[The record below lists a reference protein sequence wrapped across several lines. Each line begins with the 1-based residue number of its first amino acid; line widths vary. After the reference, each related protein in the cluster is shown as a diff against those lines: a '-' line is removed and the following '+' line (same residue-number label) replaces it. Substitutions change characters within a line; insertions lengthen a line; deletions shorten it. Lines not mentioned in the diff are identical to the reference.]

1 MKVLASPDPATSL
14 SINRP
19 YPAYPT
25 MMMLHDPAVLA
36 SLTDRLNRLTPA
48 SQRQWGQM
56 SVDQMLWHLN
66 EGFEMG
72 LGRRTVKKMNV
83 PIPRFL
89 IRFFVFNVPWPKGK
103 TRTHPDLEAKA
114 TYDFTAERARI
125 IRLLGE
131 VVAKPLDSP
140 WPDSYA
146 MGSMSG
152 KDWSRLG
159 AIHVDHHLKQFG
171 V

>member
-1 MKVLASPDPATSL
+1 
-14 SINRP
+14 
-19 YPAYPT
+19 
-25 MMMLHDPAVLA
+25 MMMVHDPAVLA
-36 SLTDRLNRLTPA
+36 SLTQRLNRLTPA
-48 SQRQWGQM
+48 SQRQWGRM
-56 SVDQMLWHLN
+56 TVDLMLWHLN

-72 LGRRTVKKMNV
+72 LGRRTLSKMKV

-89 IRFFVFNVPWPKGK
+89 IKFFVFNVPWPKGK

-114 TYDFTAERARI
+114 IYDFATERARTI
-125 IRLLGE
+125 QLLDE
-131 VVAKPLDSP
+131 IVAKPLDSK

-146 MGSMSG
+146 IGPMSG
-152 KDWSRLG
+152 REWSRLS

>member
-1 MKVLASPDPATSL
+1 MV
-14 SINRP
+14 
-19 YPAYPT
+19 
-25 MMMLHDPAVLA
+25 MLHDPAVLA

-48 SQRQWGQM
+48 SQRQWGKM
-56 SVDQMLWHLN
+56 TVDQMLWHLN

-72 LGRRTVKKMNV
+72 LGRRTVSKMKI
-83 PIPRFL
+83 PLPRFL
-89 IRFFVFNVPWPKGK
+89 LRFFIFNLPWPRGK
-103 TRTHPDLEAKA
+103 TRTHPDFEAKS
-114 TYDFTAERARI
+114 TYDFAAERARTI
-125 IRLLGE
+125 ALMQE
-131 VVAKPLDSP
+131 VARKPLESP

-146 MGSMSG
+146 IGPMSG

>member
-1 MKVLASPDPATSL
+1 MA
-14 SINRP
+14 
-19 YPAYPT
+19 
-25 MMMLHDPAVLA
+25 MLHDPAVLA
-36 SLTDRLNRLTPA
+36 SLTERLNRLTPT
-48 SQRQWGQM
+48 SERQWGKM
-56 SVDQMLWHLN
+56 TVDQMLWHLN

-72 LGRRTVKKMNV
+72 LGRRNISKMKV
-83 PIPRFL
+83 PLPKFL
-89 IRFFVFNVPWPKGK
+89 LRFFVFNVPWPKGK

-114 TYDFTAERARI
+114 TYDFAAERTRTI
-125 IRLLGE
+125 GLMNEIVR
-131 VVAKPLDSP
+131 KPMDSA

-146 MGSMSG
+146 IGPMSG

>member
-1 MKVLASPDPATSL
+1 MP
-14 SINRP
+14 
-19 YPAYPT
+19 
-25 MMMLHDPAVLA
+25 MLHDPAVLA
-36 SLTDRLNRLTPA
+36 SLSERLNRLTPA
-48 SQRQWGQM
+48 SQRQWGRM
-56 SVDQMLWHLN
+56 TVDQMLWHLN

-72 LGRRTVKKMNV
+72 LGRRTVTKMKV

-114 TYDFTAERARI
+114 AYDFAAERARI
-125 IRLLGE
+125 VRLLGE
-131 VVAKPLDSP
+131 IVAKPLDSQ

-146 MGSMSG
+146 MGPMSG

>member
-1 MKVLASPDPATSL
+1 
-14 SINRP
+14 
-19 YPAYPT
+19 
-25 MMMLHDPAVLA
+25 MMIVHDPAVLA
-36 SLTDRLNRLTPA
+36 SLTERLNRLNPA
-48 SQRQWGQM
+48 SQRQWGRM
-56 SVDQMLWHLN
+56 TVDQMLWHLN

-72 LGRRTVKKMNV
+72 LGRRVVSKMNV

-89 IRFFVFNVPWPKGK
+89 IKFFVFNVPWPRGK

-114 TYDFTAERARI
+114 TYDFATERARTI
-125 IRLLGE
+125 QLLGE
-131 VVAKPLDSP
+131 IVAKPLDSQ

-146 MGSMSG
+146 IGPMSG
-152 KDWSRLG
+152 KEWSRLS